1 MMKKGGTRAFT
12 RLTHVVGDWK
22 RPITWSE
29 QLKSLSFCSKNHL
42 FRRDKSYFDEN
53 KFSRKSSTYQI
64 STVFGKTFLS
74 HLMQSGFRDRDTY
87 LKRIISIRMIER

>member
-1 MMKKGGTRAFT
+1 MRERSAANFKRNDEKEGTRAFT

-42 FRRDKSYFDEN
+42 FRRDKFYFDDN
-53 KFSRKSSTYQI
+53 KISRKESTYQI
-64 STVFGKTFLS
+64 STVFGKAFLS
-74 HLMQSGFRDRDTY
+74 HLMQ
-87 LKRIISIRMIER
+87 